1 MKATSEMAFGQMG
14 DLGFIDTS
22 GCVNLE
28 MQPGE
33 FVLFN
38 ERTLHHSDFLSFAK
52 RSDKWVGAGTSIC
65 VTTLLKILQI
75 LKIL

>member
-1 MKATSEMAFGQMG
+1 MVPHVKATSEMAFGQMG

-52 RSDKWVGAGTSIC
+52 R
-65 VTTLLKILQI
+65 
-75 LKIL
+75 

>member
-14 DLGFIDTS
+14 DLEFIDTS

-38 ERTLHHSDFLSFAK
+38 ERTLHHSDAN
-52 RSDKWVGAGTSIC
+52 RSA
-65 VTTLLKILQI
+65 LIL
-75 LKIL
+75 